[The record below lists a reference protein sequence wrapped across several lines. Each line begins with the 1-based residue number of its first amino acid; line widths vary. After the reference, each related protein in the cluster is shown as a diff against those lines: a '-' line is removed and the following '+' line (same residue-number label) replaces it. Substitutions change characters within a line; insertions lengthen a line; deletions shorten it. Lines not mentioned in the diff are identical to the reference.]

1 MKTSD
6 CNSPECN
13 SIEHNF
19 DKMLNIYPNLS
30 AVSISNQRQFRI
42 NKVNE
47 IKYYFVTEIKKRKLM
62 RKRLSKCITLFD
74 YFDKSLTVLSVRIG
88 SISIASFATVI
99 GASVEITSVNLS
111 LAFLISTEIIKMLL
125 KATRNKEEKYKIF
138 MLARTKLNSIKEKYL
153 KC

>member
-1 MKTSD
+1 
-6 CNSPECN
+6 
-13 SIEHNF
+13 
-19 DKMLNIYPNLS
+19 MLNIYPNLS
-30 AVSISNQRQFRI
+30 AVSISNQQQFRI